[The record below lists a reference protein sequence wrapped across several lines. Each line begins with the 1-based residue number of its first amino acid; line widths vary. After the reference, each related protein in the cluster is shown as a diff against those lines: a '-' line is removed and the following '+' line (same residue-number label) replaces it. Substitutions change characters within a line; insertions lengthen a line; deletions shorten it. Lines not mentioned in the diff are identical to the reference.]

1 MGADGSEVACRGLSF
16 GFEVRRFSV
25 ISLMSNQALIQYL
38 ESFIPLKE
46 NEKALFEDKFVP
58 RSVKRKEK
66 ILATGEVC
74 RYYTFVVKGC
84 FRMFGVDD
92 KGFEHNI
99 QFAAEN
105 DWIADI
111 SSFYTQKASQLNIEA
126 LEVSEILQ
134 IKQQDLFFLFIN
146 VPKLNRIFKV
156 MIEHKY
162 IELQN
167 RVLQNFSSTAEQRYL
182 DFLEQYPHLFNRLPN
197 TQIASYLGI
206 TPEFLSKVRKNIQS
220 NR

>member
-1 MGADGSEVACRGLSF
+1 MSISTL
-16 GFEVRRFSV
+16 FS
-25 ISLMSNQALIQYL
+25 YL
-38 ESFIPLKE
+38 ESFIPLKQE
-46 NEKALFEDKFVP
+46 EKERIEKKFVYLT
-58 RSVKRKEK
+58 VKRKHRLLK
-66 ILATGEVC
+66 AGEIC
-74 RYYTFVVKGC
+74 KDYFFVISGC

-99 QFAAEN
+99 QFAAES

-111 SSFYTQKASQLNIEA
+111 GSFYSQKPSQLYIEA
-126 LEVSEILQ
+126 LEGAEVLSIR
-134 IKQQDLFFLFIN
+134 QQDLFELFTSF
-146 VPKLNRIFKV
+146 PKLNRIFKV

-182 DFLEQYPHLFNRLPN
+182 AFLEHYPHLKNRLPN

-206 TPEFLSKVRKNIQS
+206 TPEFLSKIRKDL
-220 NR
+220 RDH

>member
-1 MGADGSEVACRGLSF
+1 MF
-16 GFEVRRFSV
+16 
-25 ISLMSNQALIQYL
+25 NQALIQHL

-46 NEKALFEDKFVP
+46 NEKALFEDKFVS
-58 RSVKRKEK
+58 RLVKRKEK
-66 ILATGEVC
+66 ILTAGEVC
-74 RYYTFVVKGC
+74 KQYTFIVKGC
-84 FRMFGVDD
+84 FRMYGVDD

-111 SSFYTQKASQLNIEA
+111 SSFYTQKTSQLNIEA
-126 LEVSEILQ
+126 LEASELLQ
-134 IKQQDLFFLFIN
+134 IKQQDLFFLFTN

-182 DFLEQYPHLFNRLPN
+182 GFLEQYPHLSNRLPN

-220 NR
+220 KA